1 MLSCGDNKDLPEDY
15 YDVDRNREE
24 LYEDI
29 LKDSNILLDYDD
41 YLYENLTC
49 SLVIEIIDKN
59 YPKPE
64 NNPAFKS
71 YELNDRDFYDL
82 EKVPE
87 EIKNQVIAT
96 VYYRT
101 KLLTSDTMY
110 EFCDLSQMD
119 EWGDDYLSRYTDWTF
134 LLWEVGL
141 IRMNYAT
148 LVNQCKIYYQQSVI
162 IVKKVTK
169 KSLKSHHRRKIS
181 LKNHFYQTEF
191 IGPIAQPG

>member
-101 KLLTSDTMY
+101 KLFSIQM
-110 EFCDLSQMD
+110 LSNVLNK
-119 EWGDDYLSRYTDWTF
+119 DYLQY
-134 LLWEVGL
+134 V
-141 IRMNYAT
+141 
-148 LVNQCKIYYQQSVI
+148 V
-162 IVKKVTK
+162 
-169 KSLKSHHRRKIS
+169 
-181 LKNHFYQTEF
+181 
-191 IGPIAQPG
+191 

>member
-1 MLSCGDNKDLPEDY
+1 MKKYSLIYILIFFVMLSCGDNKDLPEDY

-41 YLYENLTC
+41 YLYENLAC

-71 YELNDRDFYDL
+71 YELNDSDFYDL

-134 LLWEVGL
+134 LLWEVGIDPNEL
-141 IRMNYAT
+141 CYFGKPMQDLLSTVGDY
-148 LVNQCKIYYQQSVI
+148 C
-162 IVKKVTK
+162 
-169 KSLKSHHRRKIS
+169 
-181 LKNHFYQTEF
+181 
-191 IGPIAQPG
+191 